1 MADECACP
9 YSTKVPNKL
18 YKKHDFIKI
27 SNNTNDGGVMPA
39 NICSRPGTEKEN
51 KHRKRRGE
59 EAAAEGTEE
68 ADRTKE
74 EEADRTEAE
83 EADRTE
89 EETAAARIV
98 IIIVNSVI

>member
-1 MADECACP
+1 MILSKYQITEMKEALCLPTSAPDQA
-9 YSTKVPNKL
+9 L
-18 YKKHDFIKI
+18 RRRI
-27 SNNTNDGGVMPA
+27 SIGGE
-39 NICSRPGTEKEN
+39 G
-51 KHRKRRGE
+51 GE

-98 IIIVNSVI
+98 INIVNSVV

>member
-1 MADECACP
+1 MILSKYQITEMKEALCLPTSAPDQA
-9 YSTKVPNKL
+9 L
-18 YKKHDFIKI
+18 RRRI
-27 SNNTNDGGVMPA
+27 SIGG
-39 NICSRPGTEKEN
+39 G
-51 KHRKRRGE
+51 GE

-98 IIIVNSVI
+98 INIVNSVI